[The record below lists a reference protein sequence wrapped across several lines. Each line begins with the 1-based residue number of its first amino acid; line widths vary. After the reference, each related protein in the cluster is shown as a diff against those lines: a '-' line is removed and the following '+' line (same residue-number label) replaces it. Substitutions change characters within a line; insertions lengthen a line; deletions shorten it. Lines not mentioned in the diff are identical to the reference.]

1 MEVNPWNVKSLEE
14 FQFYNCPECDDKYS
28 TRQQFVGH
36 AMIMHPKACEILPG
50 ILHELNSELQRME
63 VVNNPWN
70 VTSLEEFHF
79 YNCQECEEKYLTRQQ
94 FVGHAMIM
102 HPKACEILPGILHG
116 HGQSV
121 VKPESCDN
129 LVISNVQSVSD
140 VEPESCDDESC
151 DDERVESVSTVE
163 IDENCFTSDIELS
176 SKTSLNEALERA
188 MSIEKVFQF
197 FQFCQF
203 FSNFSIFSI
212 SFISNPFISG

>member
-140 VEPESCDDESC
+140 VEQES
-151 DDERVESVSTVE
+151 VESVSTVE